1 MTAVEAFQEH
11 QQRLFSLA
19 YRMLSSV
26 SDAQDVLQE
35 AYLRLE
41 RQGPDSL
48 DSPGAWLT
56 TVVSRLCLDRLRSA
70 RARRETYVGP
80 WLPEPLVAEPDPA
93 DRVTLAES
101 VSMAFLIMLES
112 LSPAE
117 RVAFLLHD
125 VFGYSHGEVAAML
138 GRNEAA
144 CRQLVSR
151 ARRHVRER
159 RPRFE
164 ADPDKRDRVAEA
176 FLAACA
182 GADLDTLLQVLD
194 PDVVLRADGGGGVKA
209 ARRPISGA
217 DRVSRFLLGVF
228 RSERDATVQRAYVNG
243 TRGFIVQRDGHRI
256 AIVALDVAAGR
267 VTGVNLIVNPAK
279 LRNVLSTDGWDAA
292 FEPTHPDG
300 RRTGG

>member
-11 QQRLFSLA
+11 RQRLFSLA

-48 DSPGAWLT
+48 DAPGAWLT

-70 RARRETYVGP
+70 QARRETYVGP
-80 WLPEPLVAEPDPA
+80 WLPEPLMTEPDPV

-101 VSMAFLIMLES
+101 VSMAFLIVLES

-117 RVAFLLHD
+117 RVAFVLHD
-125 VFGYSHGEVAAML
+125 VFGYGHGEVAAVL
-138 GRNEAA
+138 GRNEVA

-164 ADPDKRDRVAEA
+164 ADPDERDRVANA
-176 FLAACA
+176 FVAACA
-182 GADLDTLLQVLD
+182 GGDVDALLHVLD
-194 PDVVLRADGGGGVKA
+194 PDVVLRADGGGVVKA
-209 ARRPISGA
+209 ARRPIVGA
-217 DRVSRFLLGVF
+217 DHVARFLLGVY
-228 RSERDATVQRAYVNG
+228 RLQRDATAQLAHVNG
-243 TRGFIVQRDGHRI
+243 TRGFIAQRDGRQI
-256 AIVALDVAAGR
+256 AVVALDIAAGR
-267 VTGVNLIVNPAK
+267 ITGVNLIVNPAK
-279 LRNVLSTDGWDAA
+279 LRNVPSTDGRDTT
-292 FEPTHPDG
+292 FEPI
-300 RRTGG
+300 R